1 MRAKLLQSCLT
12 LCDPMHCSP
21 LGSSVHGILQ
31 ARILE
36 WVAMQPGIE
45 PRSPAAPALQLDSL
59 PLSHGESPASK
70 FQVGLNDAKVSF
82 SYQFSFNQPFSL
94 FFLEATKERN
104 HN

>member
-1 MRAKLLQSCLT
+1 ML
-12 LCDPMHCSP
+12 CSP
-21 LGSSVHGILQ
+21 PGSSVHGVLQ
-31 ARILE
+31 ARKLE
-36 WVAMQPGIE
+36 WVALQPGIE
-45 PRSPAAPALQLDSL
+45 PKSPAAPALPMDSL

-70 FQVGLNDAKVSF
+70 LQVGLKDATVSF